1 PAPIQT
7 QPSNLRHTKHHAG
20 TRQPFPASFQPH
32 TPENFAHNVGI
43 FKDRAAADNCT
54 PCDTKSVLPPP
65 PRYPSHSGA
74 YGAIGAGIAPMIETN
89 NILSNPEGPE
99 YQFLVGEG
107 TYVLK
112 ECLHL
117 ATPPPHPSEAPVVN
131 PNPLATTPQPA
142 SAGTKLSLISL
153 DVRAAPPFF
162 YNKGASTSTTLS
174 SSLGGDIQEHPNEG
188 RYSTEA
194 GLSSDGGDGRG
205 ASLSDGVAPPTSSL
219 TMVSAPAFGDG
230 NSALAPANTKDAA
243 KKKVAKP
250 KNNMTKSNSSFISR
264 VIVNESLAKKL
275 QERPTDGV
283 FAFANINRA
292 FQWLD
297 LSSPTKADY
306 LTKILF
312 TKAHCLCHDVN
323 PITKNI
329 AHIDVI
335 MGFSTGEI
343 IWWEPVSQ
351 RYTRLNKNGIINGTP
366 VSEIRWIP
374 GSESLFLA
382 AHMDGSLVVYDK
394 DKEDAQFSPEEE
406 QLATNGSSTNGESD
420 SSTNGVNHN
429 LKIQINKSVHSKN
442 QKTNPVASWK
452 LSNQRINAFA
462 FSPDNRHLAVV
473 SEDGSLRII
482 DYLKEE
488 LLDLYN
494 SYYGGFI
501 CITWSPDGKYVLTG
515 GQDDLISIW
524 SVVDSAI
531 VARCQG
537 HQSWVTSV
545 AFDPWRCDDRNYRF
559 GSVGEDCRLCLWDFN
574 VGMLHRPKAASV
586 HHRGSVSS
594 RFPNPLQRQETA
606 NTSASRIRSNST
618 LSGGAVDED
627 GSSIVHPVEPRARI
641 AMLPPVSSK
650 AVDTHPLCWL
660 EFTEEAIITSCKNG
674 HIRTW
679 NRPTDAPVPTEGA
692 SQPS

>member
-1 PAPIQT
+1 
-7 QPSNLRHTKHHAG
+7 
-20 TRQPFPASFQPH
+20 
-32 TPENFAHNVGI
+32 
-43 FKDRAAADNCT
+43 
-54 PCDTKSVLPPP
+54 
-65 PRYPSHSGA
+65 
-74 YGAIGAGIAPMIETN
+74 MIETN

-112 ECLHL
+112 EDLHL

-142 SAGTKLSLISL
+142 TAGTKLSLISL
-153 DVRAAPPFF
+153 DVGAAPPFF
-162 YNKGASTSTTLS
+162 YKGASATTL
-174 SSLGGDIQEHPNEG
+174 SLGGDIQEHPNEG

-194 GLSSDGGDGRG
+194 GLSSDGGGG
-205 ASLSDGVAPPTSSL
+205 TSLSDAPPTSL
-219 TMVSAPAFGDG
+219 TLVAAPAFGDG
-230 NSALAPANTKDAA
+230 NTALAPANTKDAA
-243 KKKVAKP
+243 KKKTPKP

-323 PITKNI
+323 SITKSI
-329 AHIDVI
+329 SHIDVI

-351 RYTRLNKNGIINGTP
+351 RYTRLNKNGIINGTS

-374 GSESLFLA
+374 GSETLFLA

-394 DKEDAQFSPEEE
+394 DKEDAAFSLEEE
-406 QLATNGSSTNGESD
+406 QAANGTSNAETSSTTGPS
-420 SSTNGVNHN
+420 
-429 LKIQINKSVHSKN
+429 KRRIQIKKSVHSKN
-442 QKTNPVASWK
+442 QKTNPVALWK

-494 SYYGGFI
+494 SYYGGLS
-501 CITWSPDGKYVLTG
+501 CVCWSPDGKYVLTG

-524 SVVDSAI
+524 SVLDSAI

-537 HQSWVTSV
+537 HNSWVTSV

-594 RFPNPLQRQETA
+594 RSANPLQRQETA

-618 LSGGAVDED
+618 LSGGAVDEE
-627 GSSIVHPVEPRARI
+627 GAIVHPVEPRARI

-650 AVDTHPLCWL
+650 ALDTHPLCWL
-660 EFTEEAIITSCKNG
+660 EFTEEAIITSCKSG

-679 NRPTDAPVPTEGA
+679 NRPTDAPGPAEGA
-692 SQPS
+692 SAP

>member
-1 PAPIQT
+1 M
-7 QPSNLRHTKHHAG
+7 N
-20 TRQPFPASFQPH
+20 
-32 TPENFAHNVGI
+32 N
-43 FKDRAAADNCT
+43 
-54 PCDTKSVLPPP
+54 SVLPPP

-74 YGAIGAGIAPMIETN
+74 YGTLGPGIAPMIETN

-112 ECLHL
+112 EDLHL

-131 PNPLATTPQPA
+131 PNPLATNPQPA
-142 SAGTKLSLISL
+142 TAGTKLSLISL
-153 DVRAAPPFF
+153 DMRAAPPFF
-162 YNKGASTSTTLS
+162 YKGSSATTLS
-174 SSLGGDIQEHPNEG
+174 LTGDIKEHPNED

-194 GLSSDGGDGRG
+194 GLSSDGGGG
-205 ASLSDGVAPPTSSL
+205 TSLSDAQPNSM
-219 TMVSAPAFGDG
+219 TMIAAAPAFGDG
-230 NSALAPANTKDAA
+230 NTALAPANTKDAA
-243 KKKVAKP
+243 KKKVPKP

-297 LSSPTKADY
+297 LSSASKADY

-323 PITKNI
+323 TITKSI
-329 AHIDVI
+329 SHIDVI

-406 QLATNGSSTNGESD
+406 LAANGTPNGEGEATS
-420 SSTNGVNHN
+420 NVNHN
-429 LKIQINKSVHSKN
+429 LKIQINKSIQSKN

-488 LLDLYN
+488 LLDLYH

-501 CITWSPDGKYVLTG
+501 SVCWSPDGKYVLTG

-524 SVVDSAI
+524 SVEDSAI

-574 VGMLHRPKAASV
+574 VGMLHRPKA
-586 HHRGSVSS
+586 
-594 RFPNPLQRQETA
+594 
-606 NTSASRIRSNST
+606 
-618 LSGGAVDED
+618 
-627 GSSIVHPVEPRARI
+627 
-641 AMLPPVSSK
+641 SK
-650 AVDTHPLCWL
+650 ALDTHPLCWL
-660 EFTEEAIITSCKNG
+660 EFTEEAIITSCKSG

-679 NRPTDAPVPTEGA
+679 NRPTDAPVPKEGA
-692 SQPS
+692 S